1 MGVLMSWSK
10 GGKKASAEPITP
22 LCYNVS
28 QQEIRPDKKKIK
40 RIQGVLMALL
50 LGIEIAI
57 TFVLF
62 LANGLF
68 AASEIS
74 IVSAR
79 RSRLQQQIDMGNK
92 GAQQALELAQNPD
105 RFLATVQ
112 VGITLINT

>member
-1 MGVLMSWSK
+1 
-10 GGKKASAEPITP
+10 
-22 LCYNVS
+22 
-28 QQEIRPDKKKIK
+28 
-40 RIQGVLMALL
+40 MALL

-79 RSRLQQQIDMGNK
+79 RSRLQQQIDAGNK

-112 VGITLINT
+112 VGITLINTLAAAFGGATFSEPLAREIEQVPLLKP